1 MKIDLRG
8 EELERYRR
16 LKRERRLFGM
26 LPMTDT
32 SSGSVEVRIPE
43 SHLTPR
49 QRMKLAEMEME
60 GFY

>member
-1 MKIDLRG
+1 MKINLRG

-26 LPMTDT
+26 PMYDT
-32 SSGSVEVRIPE
+32 NSGSVEVKIPE

-49 QRMKLAEMEME
+49 QRKKLAEMEME
-60 GFY
+60 GFD